1 MLIFSPSLVGLLE
14 VGLALH
20 HQANPLS
27 IACRVPWRRIGHCII
42 KLDSKAFQTAD
53 DVRAVLQ
60 CIPTEDESNMLQ
72 SYVKAGGEL
81 TGLSDAELF
90 CLDLMKVS

>member
-1 MLIFSPSLVGLLE
+1 MCV
-14 VGLALH
+14 
-20 HQANPLS
+20 
-27 IACRVPWRRIGHCII
+27 CRVPWKHIGHCII

-81 TGLSDAELF
+81 KGLSDAELF
-90 CLDLMKVS
+90 CLNLMQVWVLWLYFSCYTTRLCTRQEPALRL